1 MGKGRCSEKREITVA
16 LAGNPNVG
24 KSTLFNS
31 LTGMRVHTGNWAGK
45 TVGCSAGFCET
56 EKYRI
61 RLVDI
66 PGTYSLFSHSEEE
79 RIARDH
85 ICFGRS
91 DITVVVCDSTAL
103 LQNLNLALQI
113 TEIGRR
119 CVVALNFSD
128 EARKKG
134 IEVDSE
140 GLSKM
145 LGAPVVKVV
154 AHKKKSL
161 EALKALIISVYEAE
175 NFSSPRSPVYID
187 PIERAAEKIS
197 SVIRETGADKA
208 LARWLGLRLMDADAQ
223 FSSELLSDFSEDRK
237 RRIEAAAAEAADIL
251 ENHAISQDRLSDIIV
266 EQLVNDASKIAQSVT
281 VRTKRDER
289 DIRIDRILTGKLTA
303 YPFMLILLFLV
314 FWLTLSLANFP
325 SEMLSRFFVFLESAL
340 TELCNRIGV
349 STAFHGALVLGIFRT
364 LGQVISVMLPPMV
377 IFFPLFAIL
386 EDSGYLP
393 RIAYNLD
400 RPFACSGACGKQA
413 LTMCMGLGCNAVGI
427 VGCRIIDSK
436 RERSLAAVTNNLVPC
451 NGRLPMMIT
460 LISVFCLFFMPTA
473 NRALVAFILVGFIIF
488 GIVMTFFATR

>member
-187 PIERAAEKIS
+187 SIERAAAKIS

-314 FWLTLSLANFP
+314 FGSPFP
-325 SEMLSRFFVFLESAL
+325 
-340 TELCNRIGV
+340 
-349 STAFHGALVLGIFRT
+349 
-364 LGQVISVMLPPMV
+364 
-377 IFFPLFAIL
+377 
-386 EDSGYLP
+386 
-393 RIAYNLD
+393 
-400 RPFACSGACGKQA
+400 
-413 LTMCMGLGCNAVGI
+413 
-427 VGCRIIDSK
+427 
-436 RERSLAAVTNNLVPC
+436 
-451 NGRLPMMIT
+451 
-460 LISVFCLFFMPTA
+460 
-473 NRALVAFILVGFIIF
+473 
-488 GIVMTFFATR
+488 